1 MISFYCWHQFLFL
14 VELPHSDSQHNL
26 QGELLE
32 TQVFKRKVQAR
43 LFKIV
48 KPVSF
53 RLSGFCRRISMRMLE
68 EDRRRSL

>member
-1 MISFYCWHQFLFL
+1 MISFYCLYQFLFL
-14 VELPHSDSQHNL
+14 VELPHSDSQHNV

-32 TQVFKRKVQAR
+32 TQVLERKVQVR
-43 LFKIV
+43 LLKIV

-53 RLSGFCRRISMRMLE
+53 RSFGFCRRISMRMLE